1 MPTQKFFNQIL
12 IFVNLHQHAKNQF
25 IPSVHSSDI
34 INFIDPSPGRPPPK
48 KNFQSSFALC
58 EFVPACK
65 KSVNPSDHSGDTVK
79 FRVQRAD

>member
-12 IFVNLHQHAKNQF
+12 IFVNLYQHAKNQF

-34 INFIDPSPGRPPPK
+34 INPPQ
-48 KNFQSSFALC
+48 KNFQSPFALC

-65 KSVNPSDHSGDTVK
+65 KSINPSDHSGDTVK
-79 FRVQRAD
+79 FRVQRVD